1 MSINRTVHI
10 NERPYELT
18 VDNEQEEIALNE
30 AVDMLRNKIKEF
42 SKVVTGRDKY
52 DLLAMAALEITT
64 NYVMKNKENS
74 FVENDLTDR
83 LKTIDQW
90 LEQNM

>member
-1 MSINRTVHI
+1 MSIKRTVHI

-30 AVDMLRNKIKEF
+30 AVDMLKNKIKEF
-42 SKVVTGRDKY
+42 SKVVTGRDKN

-64 NYVMKNKENS
+64 NYVMQNKENS

>member
-1 MSINRTVHI
+1 MSIKRTVHI

-30 AVDMLRNKIKEF
+30 AVNMLTNKIKEF
-42 SKVVTGRDKY
+42 SKVVTGRDKN

-83 LKTIDQW
+83 LKTIDQF

>member
-1 MSINRTVHI
+1 MSIKRTVHI

-30 AVDMLRNKIKEF
+30 AVNMLRNKIKEF
-42 SKVVTGRDKY
+42 SKVVTGRDKN
-52 DLLAMAALEITT
+52 DLLAMAALEITA